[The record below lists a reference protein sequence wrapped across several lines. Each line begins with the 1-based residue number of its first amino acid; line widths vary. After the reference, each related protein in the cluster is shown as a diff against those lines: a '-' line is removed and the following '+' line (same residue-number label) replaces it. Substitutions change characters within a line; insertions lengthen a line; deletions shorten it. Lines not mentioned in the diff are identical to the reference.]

1 MGKYLYRHMKLS
13 DVFKPLDEKNFSMF
27 HIKSLLTTGM
37 GVFTDGYDLSSIGIV
52 IGAVLASFGLKSHT
66 PAYNYWEGLVSA
78 SALMGAA
85 IGAIVFG
92 LLSNK
97 GRKTFYGIDV
107 TLLSVGAL
115 LQAFVATPLELFL
128 VRLLLGIG
136 VGADYVLS
144 PMIMAEH
151 SNAKDRGKIIAL
163 GFGLMWGFG
172 ATVAAAIFLLLE
184 ALGLPLSAI
193 WRIVLAAGAIPAAS
207 VIYLR
212 RKIPET
218 PRFLVRIKG
227 DMNAF
232 KKVVREVAGEEV
244 TVTQNLKDTNSFAE
258 YFKRQWRV
266 FLAAASLWFL
276 FDLSAYTGILFG
288 PTTIAR
294 SVGIYNP
301 AIFQFVTEFGFVVP
315 GGLLALATID
325 RVGRRPMQ
333 VIGFLGM
340 AAALLSF
347 SFLRPVLPAI
357 LALIVYGM
365 YDFFMQAGPGSI
377 SASGMLGVEL
387 APTKVRG
394 TVQAITVASGRIGA
408 TLAGILV
415 PIVILPSVGVD
426 GLALVLSIL
435 TFIAAAITYF
445 FIPETKQKPLEE
457 ASMENQ
463 YVTI

>member
-1 MGKYLYRHMKLS
+1 MKLS
-13 DVFKPLDEKNFSMF
+13 DVFKPLDQKNFSMF

-52 IGAVLASFGLKSHT
+52 IGAVLASFGLHPKT
-66 PAYNYWEGLVSA
+66 PAYNFWEGWISA

-85 IGAIVFG
+85 IGAIIFG

-97 GRKTFYGIDV
+97 GRKTFYGVDV
-107 TLLSVGAL
+107 ALLSVGAVM
-115 LQAFVATPLELFL
+115 QAFVSTPLELVLTRF
-128 VRLLLGIG
+128 LLGLG

-151 SNAKDRGKIIAL
+151 ANAKDRGKIIAL

-172 ATVAAAIFLLLE
+172 ATVAAGIYLALT
-184 ALGLPLSAI
+184 ALGYSLCTV
-193 WRIVLAAGAIPAAS
+193 WRVVLAAGAIPAAS

-218 PRFLVRIKG
+218 PRYLARIKG
-227 DMNAF
+227 DINKF
-232 KKVVREVAGEEV
+232 RDVVKQVAGQDIKVNES
-244 TVTQNLKDTNSFAE
+244 LKDTTSFAE
-258 YFKRQWRV
+258 YFKKQGKV

-288 PTTIAR
+288 PTTIAK
-294 SVGIYNP
+294 SVGINNP
-301 AIFQFVTEFGFVVP
+301 AIFSFITEFAFTVP

-333 VIGFLGM
+333 IIGFIGM
-340 AAALLSF
+340 AGSLMSF
-347 SFLRPVLPAI
+347 SFLRPLLPAF

-377 SASGMLGVEL
+377 SAAGMLGVEL

-394 TVQAITVASGRIGA
+394 TVQAITVASGRTGA
-408 TLAGILV
+408 TLAGLIV
-415 PIVILPSVGVD
+415 PTIILPSVGVD
-426 GLALVLSIL
+426 GLALILSLL
-435 TFIAAAITYF
+435 TFLAAAITYF
-445 FIPETKQKPLEE
+445 FIPETKGKPLEV
-457 ASMENQ
+457 ASMEDQ
-463 YVTI
+463 YVKV